1 MNRDQLRE
9 AVLGT
14 AAWSKAG
21 LVTESTAP
29 VQEQEIISEAKVTK
43 REVVE
48 EHVCPLCESQLEG
61 ELSDEALLEH
71 ADAMLATFQQA
82 EQLIAEAEEGEEG
95 EEEEEE
101 EDEEEELE
109 EEVDLL
115 EGLDEDE
122 VDQVVA
128 LVNEMYGK
136 KKAMKAKKGKS
147 YGG

>member
-29 VQEQEIISEAKVTK
+29 VQEQEVISEAKVTK

-48 EHVCPLCESQLEG
+48 EHVCPLCESQLEE
-61 ELSDEALLEH
+61 ELSDEQLLEH
-71 ADAMLATFQQA
+71 AEAMLTTFQQA
-82 EQLIAEAEEGEEG
+82 EQLIAEAEEG
-95 EEEEEE
+95 EEEEE

-128 LVNEMYGK
+128 LVNEMYAK
-136 KKAMKAKKGKS
+136 KKGAMKPKKG
-147 YGG
+147 